1 LAEDEYQE
9 RVYTIPLRSRTRRVP
24 QSKRAPRALKAVK
37 EFVAQHLQAEEED
50 VWIDDPVNERIWSNG
65 REKPPSKLRVRAI
78 RFEDG
83 VVEVSL
89 PEE

>member
-1 LAEDEYQE
+1 MAEDEYKE
-9 RVYTIPLRSRTRRVP
+9 RVYTIPIRKKTRQVPRT
-24 QSKRAPRALKAVK
+24 KKAPRAIKAVK
-37 EFVAQHLQAEEED
+37 EFVARHLKAETDD
-50 VWIDDPVNERIWSNG
+50 VWIDDPVNEEIWDDG
-65 REKPPSKLRVRAI
+65 RQEPPAKLRVRAI

>member
-1 LAEDEYQE
+1 MAEDEYQE

-24 QSKRAPRALKAVK
+24 QTKRAPRALQAVK
-37 EFVAQHLQAEEED
+37 EFVARHLQAEEED

-65 REKPPSKLRVRAI
+65 RQEPPAKLRVRAI

>member
-1 LAEDEYQE
+1 MAEDEYQE
-9 RVYTIPLRSRTRRVP
+9 RVYTIPLRSRTQQVP
-24 QSKRAPRALKAVK
+24 QTKRAPRALEAVK
-37 EFVAQHLQAEEED
+37 EFVARHLKADEAD
-50 VWIDDPVNERIWSNG
+50 VWIDDPVNDRIWSNG
-65 REKPPSKLRVRAI
+65 REQPPAKLRVRAI

>member
-1 LAEDEYQE
+1 MADDEYQE
-9 RVYTIPLRSRTRRVP
+9 RGYTIPLRSRTGRVP
-24 QSKRAPRALKAVK
+24 RSKRAPRAIQAVK

-50 VWIDDPVNERIWSNG
+50 VWIDDPVNEEIWSDG
-65 REKPPSKLRVRAI
+65 RKKPPSKLRVRAI

-89 PEE
+89 PED

>member
-1 LAEDEYQE
+1 MADDEYQE
-9 RVYTIPLRSRTRRVP
+9 RVYTIPLRSKTRRVP
-24 QSKRAPRALKAVK
+24 RTKRAPRALEAVK
-37 EFVAQHLQAEEED
+37 EFVARHLHAETED
-50 VWIDDPVNERIWSNG
+50 VWIDDPVNERIWDHG
-65 REKPPSKLRVRAI
+65 REDPPAKLRVRAI